1 MTELGNSQGL
11 GSGMEQDGRR
21 DAGAVIVAAVRDG
34 RVPGAVAAVG
44 RGQDTA
50 AVWVAGR
57 ADTTPGAETLMRAG
71 TLFDLASLTKVV
83 GTATA
88 VLALA
93 GSGGLG
99 LDDPAGRYLP
109 SFGALRA
116 VTVRQLLAHTSGL
129 PDTRRFYEWCT
140 SREELLRD
148 LHATPLEAP
157 PGTRVTYSDLGFMA
171 LGEIVARVAGEP
183 LEVAVGDLVTG
194 PLNMLRTRY
203 YTEYGAE
210 IVMGWRARQPGAAI
224 GGCAHEGRGGA
235 GEGPGGAG
243 EGPGSAGEGPG
254 SAASAGAGH
263 GDHRRAEEGDGY
275 AATERKPDGTP
286 WAGVVHDENARLMG
300 GVAGHAGLFAP
311 VADLATFAA
320 WWAGEDDVA
329 VPAWLRREADRLQ
342 TAGLDGCR
350 GLGWVRQGD
359 RYDILRGTWPPG
371 SVSHTG
377 FTGTSLAVDPATG
390 TWAVLL
396 TNSVHFGRDPARIR
410 ALRREFHAALAPS
423 APSAPSIPSAPS
435 APSAP
440 GPPSATGTS
449 SAPRAG
455 ERGRGPARQRES

>member
-1 MTELGNSQGL
+1 
-11 GSGMEQDGRR
+11 
-21 DAGAVIVAAVRDG
+21 
-34 RVPGAVAAVG
+34 
-44 RGQDTA
+44 
-50 AVWVAGR
+50 
-57 ADTTPGAETLMRAG
+57 MRAG
-71 TLFDLASLTKVV
+71 TVFDLASLTKVV

-99 LDDPAGRYLP
+99 LDDRAGRYLP

-129 PDTRRFYEWCT
+129 PDTRRFYEWCA
-140 SREELLRD
+140 SPEALLRD
-148 LHATPLEAP
+148 LHATPLEAL

-183 LEVAVGDLVTG
+183 LDAAVSDLVTG
-194 PLNMLRTRY
+194 PLGMTRTAYNPASTALADSVPAAAPRVA
-203 YTEYGAE
+203 GGP
-210 IVMGWRARQPGAAI
+210 IGAA
-224 GGCAHEGRGGA
+224 RD
-235 GEGPGGAG
+235 
-243 EGPGSAGEGPG
+243 
-254 SAASAGAGH
+254 AA
-263 GDHRRAEEGDGY
+263 GDGF
-275 AATERKPDGTP
+275 AATERKPGGTP

-311 VADLATFAA
+311 VADLETFAA

-329 VPAWLRREADRLQ
+329 VPARLRREAERLQ

-396 TNSVHFGRDPARIR
+396 TNAVHFGRDPERIR
-410 ALRREFHAALAPS
+410 ALRRQFHAALAP
-423 APSAPSIPSAPS
+423 
-435 APSAP
+435 
-440 GPPSATGTS
+440 
-449 SAPRAG
+449 
-455 ERGRGPARQRES
+455 GRR